1 MVKSADIGGL
11 VGPGKFFVGV
21 SSRMAYA
28 LPIGHP
34 MGKRGDSHL
43 VSSRPGSFNVF
54 FSDFMAC
61 ERSKG
66 FLGYNAALG
75 NEFLVRADERV
86 LLGVLPMCSMIFG
99 GEIYRS
105 AGTETAFYRDAMTG
119 EDAEFTSYEMLK
131 AAADALGLSAFLA
144 TIAKPANDVLNPAVK
159 LPLNAVAGGEGFD
172 VFPAF
177 DLYASRIG
185 VPRVGSSP
193 TSWPTIK
200 LASAAD
206 MTAPLTHAPCVDGL
220 MLPDIGGCED
230 WLVWMQPVAD
240 IPDCAFMRLR
250 WDVLTAGK

>member
-11 VGPGKFFVGV
+11 VGPGKFFAAV

-28 LPIGHP
+28 LPIGHQ
-34 MGKRGDSHL
+34 MGKRGDSHM
-43 VSSRPGSFNVF
+43 VSSRPGSFNTF
-54 FSDFMAC
+54 FTDFIAC

-75 NEFLVRADERV
+75 NELLVKADERV
-86 LLGVLPMCSMIFG
+86 LLGVLPMCSVIFG
-99 GEIYRS
+99 GDIYRS
-105 AGTETAFYRDAMTG
+105 AGTETAYYRDAMTG

-131 AAADALGLSAFLA
+131 AAADALHLSAFLA
-144 TIAKPANDVLNPAVK
+144 TVAKPANDVLNPAVK
-159 LPLNAVAGGEGFD
+159 LPINCVAGGEGYG

-185 VPRVGSSP
+185 VPRVGS
-193 TSWPTIK
+193 TLNSWPTIK
-200 LASAAD
+200 LASASE
-206 MTAPLTHAPCVDGL
+206 MTTPLTQAAGFDGF
-220 MLPDIGGCED
+220 MLPETGGCED